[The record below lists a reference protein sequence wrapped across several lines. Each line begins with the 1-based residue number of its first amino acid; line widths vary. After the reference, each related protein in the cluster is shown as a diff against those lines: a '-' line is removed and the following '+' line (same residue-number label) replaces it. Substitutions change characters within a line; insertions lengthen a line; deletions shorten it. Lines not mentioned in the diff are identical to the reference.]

1 VIGRQDVDPKY
12 VELLQVQIK
21 QSGQSD
27 SIRFLGSVT
36 DRSLADHLKNSHV
49 LVVPSSYEGYGI
61 AYLEGMGFGL
71 PALGTSAG
79 GAGEI
84 IEHGQNGYLVQP
96 DDSNALSAYLLRLSQ
111 DRELLAKMGVD
122 ARRRYS
128 KHPTWGKSVARV
140 RRFLETLVDP
150 LNQRTNISP

>member
-1 VIGRQDVDPKY
+1 
-12 VELLQVQIK
+12 
-21 QSGQSD
+21 
-27 SIRFLGSVT
+27 
-36 DRSLADHLKNSHV
+36 
-49 LVVPSSYEGYGI
+49 
-61 AYLEGMGFGL
+61 
-71 PALGTSAG
+71 
-79 GAGEI
+79 
-84 IEHGQNGYLVQP
+84 
-96 DDSNALSAYLLRLSQ
+96 LLRLSQ